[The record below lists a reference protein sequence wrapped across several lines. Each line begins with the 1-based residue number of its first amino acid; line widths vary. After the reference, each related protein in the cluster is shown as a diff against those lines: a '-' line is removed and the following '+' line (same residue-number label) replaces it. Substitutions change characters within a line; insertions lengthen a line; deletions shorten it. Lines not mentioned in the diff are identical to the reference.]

1 MPEGWCGATSTNT
14 LYVCVCVHANIHTS
28 RTANQAAASRVGTH
42 ASRCMI
48 TFGRSTCAPRPHYHH
63 LTPHQARTVNKYKH
77 THAYARTHT
86 YTRVHTHIH
95 TQKSH
100 VHTRAHTYTHVYT
113 HMYMYITEGGQHEA
127 HSRHVGT
134 TEAYARTSK
143 LQAPQS
149 TPLGQF
155 SWKYY
160 HHTGQPSRFSREN
173 PGKSTILPGSRRFQ
187 ANSRK
192 SHIFCLIQVAPENSN
207 VPVFSNMCTVCTRT
221 SNCAQHFE
229 PTVHF
234 KTIDAYLG
242 KNRYASIYTT

>member
-1 MPEGWCGATSTNT
+1 MCSASSLPSSNSSSGPHCQQVQTYTRIRT
-14 LYVCVCVHANIHTS
+14 YTHVHT
-28 RTANQAAASRVGTH
+28 
-42 ASRCMI
+42 
-48 TFGRSTCAPRPHYHH
+48 
-63 LTPHQARTVNKYKH
+63 
-77 THAYARTHT
+77 RTHT

-100 VHTRAHTYTHVYT
+100 VYTRAHTYTHVYT

-155 SWKYY
+155 SWKYH

-207 VPVFSNMCTVCTRT
+207 VSVFSNMGTVCTRT

-229 PTVHF
+229 PNCRS
-234 KTIDAYLG
+234 G
-242 KNRYASIYTT
+242 QNRVSSLDLDKIGV